1 MIFAP
6 HNISRFGLISRLHE
20 GELRPSLPR
29 GVFPGKRFKREVIPT
44 WCCHGVNLMSEI
56 DLLFEALH
64 RTGNGT
70 QASIRPGFSVSR
82 LRTLMGRTIAATGL
96 DLSGLT
102 VLTEAATGA
111 YAITPVIAAAA
122 GAKRVYAFTKQ
133 TRYGTVADVKQQTLE
148 LASSAGVADRIEVLE
163 TIGPDVL
170 QNVDIV
176 TNSGHLRPLTAA
188 LIDQLPSHA
197 VIALMF
203 ETWEFRPEDLDIEAC
218 WRRGI
223 PVVGVN
229 ERHPAVDV
237 FSFLGP
243 LCLRQLHDCGLSGYS
258 NRIALVCD
266 NDFLGPLHA
275 GLSSA
280 GASVEIFGN
289 VEAMYRDDWDAI
301 VVALLPKA
309 ALLIGVP
316 EARHLAA
323 CAPAGAVVT
332 QFFGDVDRI
341 ALTSNGLAV
350 WPPTAPGLGH
360 MGILLSE
367 IGPEPIV
374 RLQTGGLRAAEWV
387 RRGGG
392 MTPGGF
398 AQILERTQAT

>member
-1 MIFAP
+1 
-6 HNISRFGLISRLHE
+6 
-20 GELRPSLPR
+20 
-29 GVFPGKRFKREVIPT
+29 
-44 WCCHGVNLMSEI
+44 MSEI
-56 DLLFEALH
+56 DLGPFGYYTIPQIVLVTGKPEGVVRAEMASLDIPTSLRFGMEAIAQADTRRLFEALH

-70 QASIRPGFSVSR
+70 QVPIRPGFSVSR

-111 YAITPVIAAAA
+111 YAVTPIIAAMA

-133 TRYGTVADVKQQTLE
+133 TRYGTVADVKQQALE
-148 LASSAGVADRIEVLE
+148 LACSVGVADRIDVLE

-188 LIDQLPSHA
+188 LIDQLPHQA

-203 ETWEFRPEDLDIEAC
+203 EAWEFRPEDLDIEAC

-229 ERHPAVDV
+229 ERQPAVDV

-258 NRIALVCD
+258 NRIALLCD

-275 GLSSA
+275 GLSGA
-280 GASVEIFGN
+280 GASVETFAN

-301 VVALLPKA
+301 VVALVPKA
-309 ALLIGVP
+309 TVRIGVP

-323 CAPAGAVVT
+323 CAPAGAVVA
-332 QFFGDVDRI
+332 QFFGDVDRT
-341 ALTSNGLAV
+341 AVTANGLAV
-350 WPPTAPGLGH
+350 WPPTPPPLGH

-387 RRGGG
+387 RRGGD